1 MIYWFSITRHWRQ
14 WANGQPLD
22 ISAEPL
28 ALWQYHWRNEDAITW
43 SALDISI
50 VVGQRCESW
59 AGTFKPAGIV
69 RWFKQISN
77 TGSIFIALIS
87 EMVEVKCWFRWEF
100 FIWLCSLV
108 FFLPLFFTNPF
119 IQNLNYTYFIY
130 IAHFGSQLLQCQAG
144 TSGPLHFLTLLNKL
158 PFLYAITEVMWMGIH
173 QLDNRVVALC

>member
-108 FFLPLFFTNPF
+108 FFLPYLFRTWTTYISYKLHISVP
-119 IQNLNYTYFIY
+119 ICYSAKQAHRGNYTV
-130 IAHFGSQLLQCQAG
+130 SP
-144 TSGPLHFLTLLNKL
+144 S
-158 PFLYAITEVMWMGIH
+158 
-173 QLDNRVVALC
+173 